1 MAKTFKTSITG
12 IGPFCIEFED
22 GEIISTRSLRRQKMI
37 ANMDTILKEMKSMI
51 GFLEGGPYNYDR
63 AQKLIRKIE
72 ESS

>member
-37 ANMDTILKEMKSMI
+37 ANMDAILKEMKYMI
-51 GFLEGGPYNYDR
+51 RFLDDGPYSCEK

-72 ESS
+72 EAS